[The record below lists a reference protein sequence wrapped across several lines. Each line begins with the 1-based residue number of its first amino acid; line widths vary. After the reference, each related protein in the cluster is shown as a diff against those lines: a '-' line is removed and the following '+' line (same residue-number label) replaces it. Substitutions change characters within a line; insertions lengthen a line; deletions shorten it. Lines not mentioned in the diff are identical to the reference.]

1 MQGKMNVIQETML
14 LKILLFVVYLIQ
26 ISLSFE
32 TPFNNKKEWTGYL
45 NQKDIIYLEEK
56 EEISF
61 IVIGDWGSR
70 LDNQYQVDS
79 IEAIQ
84 ASYNAI
90 FPITESFFLPI
101 SDTLLGIHTNIIQ
114 TLPYEFEKETI

>member
-1 MQGKMNVIQETML
+1 MNIIQETML

-26 ISLSFE
+26 ISLSLG
-32 TPFNNKKEWTGYL
+32 PLNYIKERTGYL
-45 NQKDIIYLEEK
+45 NQKDIIHLEEK

-79 IEAIQ
+79 IQAIQ
-84 ASYNAI
+84 ASYNVI
-90 FPITESFFLPI
+90 FRQRACLHTWFCACVRACVVSQFLVQ
-101 SDTLLGIHTNIIQ
+101 DMT
-114 TLPYEFEKETI
+114 TIN